1 MKILLADREDN
12 AERADMEQTLKKAL
26 KLRQG
31 DQADYAEY
39 FQNFFSKNTKN
50 WYNMVD
56 ILLIVDY

>member
-1 MKILLADREDN
+1 MKILLADRDDN

-39 FQNFFSKNTKN
+39 FQNFFQKIPKIGTT
-50 WYNMVD
+50 WLTYC
-56 ILLIVDY
+56 